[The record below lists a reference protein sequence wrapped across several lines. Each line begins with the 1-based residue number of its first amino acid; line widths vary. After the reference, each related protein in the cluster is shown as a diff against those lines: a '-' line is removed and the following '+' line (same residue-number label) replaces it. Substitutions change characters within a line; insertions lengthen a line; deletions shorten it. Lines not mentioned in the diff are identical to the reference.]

1 MELVYVYNF
10 NIVKTIPLIT
20 GCRWLDYFGCN
31 WSWI

>member
-1 MELVYVYNF
+1 MELIHVF
-10 NIVKTIPLIT
+10 PLIT